1 MKKQHHQS
9 LQMLEK
15 SRRIKRTASLSGQV
29 VLLLFMAV
37 IVTTPILWGVLTS
50 FKPDNEI
57 ASYPPK
63 VFNFTWI
70 WDNYVTIYKGGIGKA
85 FLMSLSYAVTTVLVD
100 LFVGNM
106 AAYAMSRHK
115 FRGKKILFYI
125 ILAGIPLSSGSVA
138 LVIADYIYF
147 SKLNMI
153 DSWFTLALI
162 TSVYHLPMSIW
173 VLKGGMDNI
182 PIEIEEAAAIDGC
195 SRWSII
201 LNLIP
206 RLNKPAIA
214 SSAIL
219 GFVGVWN
226 EFIVA
231 SVMINSSNLRPLQ
244 LAIYNFMGFFGLQW
258 GPLTA
263 AASAAVVVVL
273 VIFSV
278 LGKQLVSGLTNGAV
292 KG

>member
-1 MKKQHHQS
+1 MRKQYHQS
-9 LQMLEK
+9 LQALEK
-15 SRRIKRTASLSGQV
+15 SRRVKRTVSLSGQV
-29 VLLLFMAV
+29 VLLLLMAV
-37 IVTTPILWGVLTS
+37 IVTTPIIWGILTS
-50 FKPDNEI
+50 FKPENEI
-57 ASYPPK
+57 ACYPPK
-63 VFNFTWI
+63 IFNFTWT
-70 WDNYVTIYKGGIGKA
+70 WQNYLTIHKGGIGIA
-85 FLMSLSYAVTTVLVD
+85 FLMSLSYAVTTVVVD
-100 LFVGNM
+100 LFIGNL

-115 FRGKKILFYI
+115 FRAKKILFYI

-147 SKLNMI
+147 SKLNMV

-162 TSVYHLPMSIW
+162 SSVYHLPMSIW

-182 PIEIEEAAAIDGC
+182 PVEIEEAAAIDGC
-195 SRWSII
+195 SRWHII

-231 SVMINSSNLRPLQ
+231 SVMINSPNLRPLQ
-244 LAIYNFMGFFGLQW
+244 LAIYNFMGFFGLQY

-263 AASAAVVVVL
+263 AASASIVVVL
-273 VIFSV
+273 LIFSV
-278 LGKQLVSGLTNGAV
+278 LGKQLVSGLTKGAV